1 MEILTVINSLRE
13 SDEYIKTI
21 FLEGGCY
28 KFHLFLKA
36 LFPECKVMIN
46 KEMDHVIT
54 EYKGKYYDIQGELD
68 VIDFE
73 ESDFKYIHNDD
84 LDIVEGWSFSGNK
97 VLSLGE
103 CQYCEEPI
111 LI

>member
-13 SDEYIKTI
+13 SDKYIKTI

-28 KFHLFLKA
+28 QFHLFLKA
-36 LFPECKVMIN
+36 LFPECMAMIN
-46 KEMDHVIT
+46 VEQDHVIT
-54 EYKGKYYDIQGELD
+54 EYNGKYYDIQGELD
-68 VIDFE
+68 TIDFE
-73 ESDFKYIHNDD
+73 ESDFEYIHNDD
-84 LDIVEGWSFSGNK
+84 LGIVEGWSFSGNMI
-97 VLSLGE
+97 LSLGE

>member
-13 SDEYIKTI
+13 SDKYIKTI

-28 KFHLFLKA
+28 QFHLFLKA
-36 LFPECKVMIN
+36 LFPECMAMIN
-46 KEMDHVIT
+46 EERDHVIT
-54 EYKGKYYDIQGELD
+54 HYQGKYYDITGE
-68 VIDFE
+68 VKNVSVGYDFNYLTLSNISLV
-73 ESDFKYIHNDD
+73 ES
-84 LDIVEGWSFSGNK
+84 WSFSGNK
-97 VLSLGE
+97 ILSLGE